1 MATSTQQRVPT
12 TLQPMQVQ
20 VWHRWHVFR
29 RNGSARF
36 VLYLVAIVTALDL
49 QPPFFWTIGS
59 SLKPLTEIYVFPPT
73 LWPKEIR
80 WANYSD
86 VFRLAPFALFIWNTV
101 VITALAMIGQIL
113 SASAVAYGFSRFR
126 FPGREWLFFL
136 VLSTMMLPWQVT
148 IVPTF
153 LLFRYLGWINTFMP
167 LIVPSYF
174 GGGAFYIFLLRQFF
188 MTIPRDLDEAAKIDG
203 ASSVR
208 IFWNILLPLAKPAIA
223 TVAIFSFIQHWNE
236 FIAPLIFLNSTDKFT
251 VSIGLRY
258 FVANPFE
265 SDEPREAILMA
276 ASLIVATPPLILFFA
291 AQKYFVRGI
300 VTTGLKG

>member
-1 MATSTQQRVPT
+1 MATTQPSTT
-12 TLQPMQVQ
+12 TVLSPRPARSHAGKGY
-20 VWHRWHVFR
+20 VWLRHL
-29 RNGSARF
+29 STLSLY
-36 VLYLVAIVTALDL
+36 VLALVAALL
-49 QPPFFWTIGS
+49 FSIPFFWTISS
-59 SLKPLTEIYVFPPT
+59 SLKSVTELYVFPPSW
-73 LWPKEIR
+73 WPAEPQ
-80 WANYSD
+80 WQNYVS
-86 VFRLAPFALFIWNTV
+86 VFTIAPFARFLLNTV
-101 VITALAMIGQIL
+101 VVTALAMVGQIL

-126 FPGREWLFFL
+126 FPGREPLFFV

-153 LLFRYLGWINTFMP
+153 LLFRYLGWLNTFLP
-167 LIVPSYF
+167 LIVPSFF

-188 MTIPRDLDEAAKIDG
+188 MTIPRDLDEAAKLDG

-208 IFWNILLPLAKPAIA
+208 IFWNILLPLSKPALA

-236 FIAPLIFLNSTDKFT
+236 FIAPLIFLNSPEKYT

-258 FVANPFE
+258 FVSNPFE
-265 SDEPREAILMA
+265 SNEPREAILMA
-276 ASLIVATPPLILFFA
+276 ASLIVAMPALILFFT

>member
-1 MATSTQQRVPT
+1 MATSSQSTPAMPASGST
-12 TLQPMQVQ
+12 
-20 VWHRWHVFR
+20 FSR
-29 RNGSARF
+29 RQGSVNRSRM
-36 VLYLVAIVTALDL
+36 LGTALIYIVVISAGIL
-49 QPPFFWTIGS
+49 FALPFLWAIGS
-59 SLKPLTEIYVFPPT
+59 SLKPITEIFKFPPT
-73 LWPKEIR
+73 MWPTEPR
-80 WANYSD
+80 WQNYAD
-86 VFRLAPFALFIWNTV
+86 VFQIAPFFRFIVNTV
-101 VITALAMIGQIL
+101 YITLFAMLGQIL

-126 FPGREWLFFL
+126 FPGRDMLFFI

-153 LLFRYLGWINTFMP
+153 LLFRFLGWINTYFP
-167 LIVPSYF
+167 LILPFFF

-208 IFWNILLPLAKPAIA
+208 IFWNILLPLAKPALA
-223 TVAIFSFIQHWNE
+223 TVAIFSFIEHWNE

-251 VSIGLRY
+251 VSIGLRH
-258 FVANPFE
+258 FTSSAFE

-276 ASLIVATPPLILFFA
+276 ASLITALPVLILFFA
-291 AQKYFVRGI
+291 AQKYFVQGI